1 MSTAI
6 HDLASA
12 GLVAAGL
19 YPDTK
24 TTSPTGPTIDMVAAD
39 GQCFAIQQVG
49 EFSDDTTLD
58 GYIEESANGTSWSA
72 ISGATFDTVSGANT
86 IQVIRFTRSARYV
99 RYAAPLTGDT
109 PSVELAVVMGEQ
121 QKTI

>member
-1 MSTAI
+1 MSTAL

-19 YPDTK
+19 YPDTIS
-24 TTSPTGPTIDMVAAD
+24 TSPTGPTIDMVEAD

-58 GYIEESANGTSWSA
+58 GRIEESTDGTTWAA
-72 ISGATFDTVSGANT
+72 IDGADFDTVSAGNA

-99 RYAAPLTGDT
+99 RYAADLAGDT
-109 PSVELAVVMGEQ
+109 PSVELAVVIGEQ
-121 QKTI
+121 KKTI